1 MFVCQ
6 SIIFIGRGTYYRF
19 YRKERYLSLEQQE
32 YIRRI
37 FRQKGIAEESAFDSY
52 IEEYM
57 W

>member
-1 MFVCQ
+1 M
-6 SIIFIGRGTYYRF
+6 GF

-37 FRQKGIAEESAFDSY
+37 FRQKGIAEEPPFDSY
-52 IEEYM
+52 TEKYM